1 MQEQPSTK
9 TSRKILI
16 YSILTVALSLISY
29 FSGYGMVFRITAAV
43 VSYLSV
49 GLVLSRIL
57 FLIYSKKQQPVSIVD
72 HLWTFLALY
81 TLSPISIA
89 LMELLVILVKRWT
102 KKQGAAPV
110 LSGTTPMYRLSA
122 LLPEVFFTGLA
133 FLCMD
138 IAREHSVWHEFVVRP
153 LPLLLYIAGLAIVVW
168 TIRTSRKSTQQ

>member
-1 MQEQPSTK
+1 MQEHSSIK
-9 TSRKILI
+9 KSRKILI

-57 FLIYSKKQQPVSIVD
+57 FLIYSKKQQSVSKVD
-72 HLWTFLALY
+72 PIWAYLALY
-81 TLSPISIA
+81 TLSPITIA
-89 LMELLVILVKRWT
+89 TMGLFVILVNRRS
-102 KKQGAAPV
+102 KKEGAAPV
-110 LSGTTPMYRLSA
+110 RSGTTPFYRLTA
-122 LLPEVFFTGLA
+122 LLPEVFFTGLT

-168 TIRTSRKSTQQ
+168 TIRASRKSTQQ

>member
-1 MQEQPSTK
+1 MQEQPSIK

-16 YSILTVALSLISY
+16 YSILTVVLSLISY

-72 HLWTFLALY
+72 PIWAYLALY
-81 TLSPISIA
+81 TLSPITIA
-89 LMELLVILVKRWT
+89 TMGLFIILVNRRS
-102 KKQGAAPV
+102 KKEGAAPV
-110 LSGTTPMYRLSA
+110 LSVTTPFYRLSA

-168 TIRTSRKSTQQ
+168 TIRASRKSTPQ